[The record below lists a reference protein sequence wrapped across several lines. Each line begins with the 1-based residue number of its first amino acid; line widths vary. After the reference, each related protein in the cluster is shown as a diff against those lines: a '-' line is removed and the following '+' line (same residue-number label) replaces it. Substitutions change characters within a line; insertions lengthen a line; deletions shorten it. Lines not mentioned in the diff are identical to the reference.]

1 MIQLISV
8 ANSSNINPR
17 LRPIYE
23 EAFPLDERKEW
34 DQWVELISN
43 LKFSLKE
50 VYSDNKLIGFIS
62 LWNLDEFWF
71 IEHFAIAENER
82 EKGFGSMVIK
92 QIQMNNLTPT
102 ILEVEEPLTNSAI
115 RRISFYKQLNFK
127 FLNGSYYQP
136 PYSIEK
142 NKVKMLLMSYSNTIK
157 KPTFKEV
164 KIKIY
169 QTVYN
174 HSW

>member
-8 ANSSNINPR
+8 ANSLNINPE

-23 EAFPLDERKEW
+23 ESFPPDERREW
-34 DQWVELISN
+34 NQWVELITN
-43 LKFSLKE
+43 QNFSLKE
-50 VYSDNKLIGFIS
+50 VYFENKLIGFIS
-62 LWNLDEFWF
+62 LWNLDKFWF
-71 IEHFAIAENER
+71 IEHFSISKNER
-82 EKGFGSMVIK
+82 GKGFGSMVIK
-92 QIQMNNLTPT
+92 QIQENNLTPT
-102 ILEVEEPLTNSAI
+102 ILEVEEPLTNSAT
-115 RRISFYKQLNFK
+115 RRILFYKQLNFK

-157 KPTFKEV
+157 KPKFKDA
-164 KIKIY
+164 KNKIY

-174 HSW
+174 YSD